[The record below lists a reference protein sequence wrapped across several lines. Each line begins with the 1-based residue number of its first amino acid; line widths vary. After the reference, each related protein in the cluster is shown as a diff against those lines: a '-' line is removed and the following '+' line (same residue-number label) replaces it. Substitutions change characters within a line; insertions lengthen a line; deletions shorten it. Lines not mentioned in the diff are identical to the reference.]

1 MATKQ
6 QFGVSGGPDSICLL
20 NILYELN
27 RQGYL
32 NFKIFVA
39 HINHG
44 LRKNAIIDQNFVND
58 YCNRKNIP
66 FFVKKVDVNKIA
78 KKENRGLEET
88 GRKIRYDFFEEVSKQ
103 NDANKIAIAHNLN
116 DNAETIIMNI
126 IRGSGISG
134 LKGIEPIRNN
144 RYIRPLIE
152 IDRTEIEEYCKEKK
166 LNPRIDESNLE
177 NNYTRNK
184 IRNIC
189 IPYLKKEFN
198 PNILINL
205 NRLGEIAREETNYI
219 NKLVL
224 EAYKKV
230 LIAKTDTQI
239 IFSLKE
245 FNNLDIVIKKK
256 LIINTISNLCGTSKD
271 IQKINIDDIIKLCN
285 KNIGNK
291 YLIPKKYVKI
301 LVKNKKIYFI
311 SNSKKILQ

>member
-1 MATKQ
+1 M
-6 QFGVSGGPDSICLL
+6 

-103 NDANKIAIAHNLN
+103 NDDNKIAIAHNLN

>member
-1 MATKQ
+1 M
-6 QFGVSGGPDSICLL
+6 

-256 LIINTISNLCGTSKD
+256 LIINTISNLYGTSKD

>member
-1 MATKQ
+1 M
-6 QFGVSGGPDSICLL
+6 